1 MQSRRMLLTEMRW
14 LLVLLLAGSAAG
26 STATAGEPLF
36 DAATA
41 GDTEVVERALGSGAN
56 VDSRAADQATPLI
69 AAALGNQPS
78 MVELLLS
85 KGASV
90 TARNSGGFTPL
101 HAAAYVGSPTIAKLL
116 LAKGAPLDDA
126 ANKAGVTPLMV
137 AGEENHA
144 DVAEFLIAQGAD
156 PRHPEIHGYLP
167 ITRAL
172 WKGNKD
178 IVHLYKQ
185 HGVTCPPVNILGGD
199 EWYQKCLSD

>member
-1 MQSRRMLLTEMRW
+1 MLLIEMRW
-14 LLVLLLAGSAAG
+14 LLALLVAGSAVG
-26 STATAGEPLF
+26 STAASAQSLF
-36 DAATA
+36 DAIAS
-41 GDTEVVERALGSGAN
+41 GDAQVVERALGSGAN

-69 AAALGNQPS
+69 AATLGNQPTI
-78 MVELLLS
+78 VELLLS
-85 KGASV
+85 KGADV

-101 HAAAYVGSPTIAKLL
+101 HAAAYVGSATIAKQL

-126 ANKAGVTPLMV
+126 DNKAGVTPLMV

-144 DVAEFLIAQGAD
+144 DVAELLISQGAD
-156 PRHPEIHGYLP
+156 PGHPEIHGYLP

-185 HGVTCPPVNILGGD
+185 HGVACPPVNILGGE

>member
-1 MQSRRMLLTEMRW
+1 MLLVEMRW
-14 LLVLLLAGSAAG
+14 FLALLVAGSAVG
-26 STATAGEPLF
+26 SPAASGQSLF
-36 DAATA
+36 DAVAS
-41 GDTEVVERALGSGAN
+41 GDTQGVERVLGSGAN
-56 VDSRAADQATPLI
+56 VNSRAADQATPLI
-69 AAALGNQPS
+69 TAALGNQPS
-78 MVELLLS
+78 IVELLLS
-85 KGASV
+85 KGAEV

-101 HAAAYVGSPTIAKLL
+101 HAAAYVGSATIARQL

-137 AGEENHA
+137 AGEGNHA
-144 DVAEFLIAQGAD
+144 DVAELLIAQGAD

-185 HGVTCPPVNILGGD
+185 HGVTCPPVNILGSE

>member
-1 MQSRRMLLTEMRW
+1 MRW
-14 LLVLLLAGSAAG
+14 LLALLMAGFAMA
-26 STATAGEPLF
+26 STVALGQPLF
-36 DAATA
+36 DAVAS
-41 GDTEVVERALGSGAN
+41 GDTQAVAQALASGSN

-69 AAALGNQPS
+69 VATLANQPS

-85 KGASV
+85 KGADV
-90 TARNSGGFTPL
+90 KARNSGGFTPL
-101 HAAAYVGSPTIAKLL
+101 HAAAYVGSASIARQL
-116 LAKGAPLDDA
+116 LAKSAPLDDA
-126 ANKAGVTPLMV
+126 KNKAGVTPLMV

-144 DVAEFLIAQGAD
+144 DVAKLLIAQGAD

-172 WKGNKD
+172 WKGNAD

-199 EWYQKCLSD
+199 AWYQKCMSD